1 MCTEYKFKM
10 KLQAQATGKSLALAL
25 SGTRFAILKTQVS
38 GPVSL
43 DLMLDNACET
53 QDPFISQWEN
63 MLPTQK
69 IIFWLIYF
77 SSYTLGYSQ

>member
-1 MCTEYKFKM
+1 M

-43 DLMLDNACET
+43 DLMLDHACET

-69 IIFWLIYF
+69 NHLLAHLLLIVYIG
-77 SSYTLGYSQ
+77 LQPVR

>member
-25 SGTRFAILKTQVS
+25 SGTRFAILKTQDS

-43 DLMLDNACET
+43 DLMLNHACET
-53 QDPFISQWEN
+53 QDPFISQWEDT
-63 MLPTQK
+63 LPIQK
-69 IIFWLIYF
+69 VIFWLIYF
-77 SSYTLGYSQ
+77 SLYKLGYSQ